1 MSEQDLMLLKEM
13 LLNRRREIFDRL
25 RQFESNW
32 KTLQE
37 REIEEEE
44 EAQKADLTSLY
55 DHLDGFETAQIE
67 AIDLAL
73 FKMAV
78 GKFGVCESCKKAMS
92 LKRLKALPEAR
103 LCRRCAGK
111 FEEKQRRL
119 PPSREVIAARV
130 ELPPEYRNL
139 DDEELGEAILE
150 EIRYDGRIDRH
161 ELNIICRKGV
171 VFLEGVLPSENEHQ
185 ILLRILTERMGF
197 TAIIDHLGIDR
208 VIWERL
214 KRAPGRADF
223 PVSVDAEEITE
234 DVFKSQEEGKSYM
247 FPDRPPSEKE

>member
-25 RQFESNW
+25 RQFESDW

-37 REIEEEE
+37 REIEQEE
-44 EAQKADLTSLY
+44 EAQKSDFTSLY
-55 DHLDGFETAQIE
+55 DHLDKFETEQIE

-78 GKFGVCESCKKAMS
+78 GKFGVCESCKKPMS
-92 LKRLKALPEAR
+92 LKRLEALPEAR
-103 LCRRCAGK
+103 LCRRCADK
-111 FEEKQRRL
+111 FEEKQQRL
-119 PPSREVIAARV
+119 PSTREVIAARV
-130 ELPPEYRNL
+130 ELPPEYKDL
-139 DDEELGEAILE
+139 DDEELRDAILE

-161 ELNIICRKGV
+161 ELSIICRKGV
-171 VFLEGVLPSENEHQ
+171 IFLEGFVPTEDQHQ

-197 TAIIDHLGIDR
+197 TAVIDYLGINK

-214 KRAPGRADF
+214 KRAPGRAEF
-223 PVSVDAEEITE
+223 PVSADAEEITE
-234 DVFKSQEEGKSYM
+234 DVFESQEEGKSYM